1 MNNKIE
7 LKFGAL
13 IALIIV
19 VALARLIPNMPNF
32 SPMAAIAL
40 FCAAHFN
47 KLWKAILVT
56 LLATF
61 VSDVILNNT
70 IYSSMNNGF
79 AFFYDGFILQ
89 YIAYA
94 VIALMGSTFFINI
107 NKTKVIG
114 GSLSTTL
121 VFFIISNFGAWISL
135 PFYSKDIAGLMSS
148 YAAGLPFLKNTLLSD
163 LFYTSLLFGAYY
175 LLQNRFAA
183 LRLPY
188 LKYA

>member
-1 MNNKIE
+1 M
-7 LKFGAL
+7 
-13 IALIIV
+13 
-19 VALARLIPNMPNF
+19 ALARLIPNMPNF

-79 AFFYDGFILQ
+79 TFFYDGFILQ

-114 GSLSTTL
+114 GSLATTL

-135 PFYSKDIAGLMSS
+135 PFYSKDITGLMSS

>member
-79 AFFYDGFILQ
+79 TFFYDGFILQ

>member
-19 VALARLIPNMPNF
+19 VALARLIPHMPNF
-32 SPMAAIAL
+32 SPMAATAL
-40 FCAAHFN
+40 FCAAHFD

-79 AFFYDGFILQ
+79 TFFYDGFILQ

-114 GSLSTTL
+114 GSLATTL

>member
-79 AFFYDGFILQ
+79 TFFYDGFILQ

-135 PFYSKDIAGLMSS
+135 PFYSKDITGLMSS

>member
-56 LLATF
+56 LFATF

-79 AFFYDGFILQ
+79 TFFYDGFILQ

-114 GSLSTTL
+114 GSLATTL

-163 LFYTSLLFGAYY
+163 LFYTSLLFVAYY

>member
-79 AFFYDGFILQ
+79 TIFYDGFILQ

-114 GSLSTTL
+114 GSLATTL

>member
-1 MNNKIE
+1 MSKKINIK
-7 LKFGAL
+7 LSSLLLL
-13 IALIIV
+13 IVI

-40 FCAAHFN
+40 FCAAHFD
-47 KLWKAILVT
+47 KLWKALLVT

-61 VSDVILNNT
+61 VSDILLNNT
-70 IYSSMNNGF
+70 IYASMNNGF
-79 AFFYDGFILQ
+79 TVFYDGFLWQ
-89 YIAYA
+89 YLAYA
-94 VIALMGSTFFINI
+94 VIAFLGSKIFTSI
-107 NKTKVIG
+107 NKTKVIV
-114 GSLSTTL
+114 GSLATTL

-148 YAAGLPFLKNTLLSD
+148 YAAGIPFIKNTLLSD
-163 LFYTSLLFGAYY
+163 MFYSCLLFGGYY
-175 LLQNRFAA
+175 VLQNRFVS

>member
-19 VALARLIPNMPNF
+19 VALARLIPHMPNF
-32 SPMAAIAL
+32 SPMAATAL
-40 FCAAHFN
+40 FCAAHFD

-56 LLATF
+56 LFATF

-79 AFFYDGFILQ
+79 TFFYDGFIWQ
-89 YIAYA
+89 YIAYV
-94 VIALMGSTFFINI
+94 VIALLGSTFFTNI

-114 GSLSTTL
+114 GSLATTL

-135 PFYSKDIAGLMSS
+135 PFYSKDLTGLISS

-188 LKYA
+188 LKYV

>member
-70 IYSSMNNGF
+70 IYSSMSNGF
-79 AFFYDGFILQ
+79 TFFYDGFILQ

-114 GSLSTTL
+114 GSLATTL

>member
-79 AFFYDGFILQ
+79 TFFYDGFILQ

-94 VIALMGSTFFINI
+94 VIALMGSTFFTSI

-114 GSLSTTL
+114 GSLATTL

>member
-79 AFFYDGFILQ
+79 TFFYDGFILQ

-114 GSLSTTL
+114 GSLATTL

-183 LRLPY
+183 FRLPY

>member
-79 AFFYDGFILQ
+79 TFFYDGFILQ

-114 GSLSTTL
+114 GSLATTL

>member
-32 SPMAAIAL
+32 SPMSAIAL
-40 FCAAHFN
+40 FCAAHFD

-56 LLATF
+56 LFATF

-79 AFFYDGFILQ
+79 TFFYDGFIWQ
-89 YIAYA
+89 YLAYVAIAF
-94 VIALMGSTFFINI
+94 LGSTIFNSI
-107 NKTKVIG
+107 NKAKVLGASIT
-114 GSLSTTL
+114 TTL
-121 VFFIISNFGAWISL
+121 IFFLISNFGAWISL
-135 PFYSKDIAGLMSS
+135 PFYSKDIAGLMAS
-148 YAAGLPFLKNTLLSD
+148 YTAGLPFLKNTLLSD
-163 LFYTSLLFGAYY
+163 LFYSSFLFGAYY

>member
-40 FCAAHFN
+40 FCAAHFD

-79 AFFYDGFILQ
+79 TFFYDGFMWQ

-94 VIALMGSTFFINI
+94 VIALMGSTVFTSI

-114 GSLSTTL
+114 GSLATTL

>member
-19 VALARLIPNMPNF
+19 VALARLIPNIPNF

-40 FCAAHFN
+40 FCAAHFD

-79 AFFYDGFILQ
+79 
-89 YIAYA
+89 
-94 VIALMGSTFFINI
+94 TFSMMVLYGNI
-107 NKTKVIG
+107 
-114 GSLSTTL
+114 
-121 VFFIISNFGAWISL
+121 
-135 PFYSKDIAGLMSS
+135 
-148 YAAGLPFLKNTLLSD
+148 
-163 LFYTSLLFGAYY
+163 
-175 LLQNRFAA
+175 
-183 LRLPY
+183 
-188 LKYA
+188 

>member
-32 SPMAAIAL
+32 SPMAAVAL
-40 FCAAHFN
+40 FCAAHFD

-79 AFFYDGFILQ
+79 TFFYDGFIWQYLA
-89 YIAYA
+89 YIA
-94 VIALMGSTFFINI
+94 IAFLGSTIFNSI
-107 NKTKVIG
+107 NKAKVLGASIT
-114 GSLSTTL
+114 STL
-121 VFFIISNFGAWISL
+121 IFFLISNFGAWISL
-135 PFYSKDIAGLMSS
+135 PFYSKDLAGLMAS
-148 YAAGLPFLKNTLLSD
+148 YTAGLPFLKNTLLSD
-163 LFYTSLLFGAYY
+163 LFYTSILFGVYY
-175 LLQNRFAA
+175 LLQNRFESI
-183 LRLPY
+183 RLKH

>member
-1 MNNKIE
+1 
-7 LKFGAL
+7 
-13 IALIIV
+13 
-19 VALARLIPNMPNF
+19 
-32 SPMAAIAL
+32 
-40 FCAAHFN
+40 
-47 KLWKAILVT
+47 
-56 LLATF
+56 
-61 VSDVILNNT
+61 
-70 IYSSMNNGF
+70 MNNGF
-79 AFFYDGFILQ
+79 TFFYDGFILQ

-114 GSLSTTL
+114 GSLATTL